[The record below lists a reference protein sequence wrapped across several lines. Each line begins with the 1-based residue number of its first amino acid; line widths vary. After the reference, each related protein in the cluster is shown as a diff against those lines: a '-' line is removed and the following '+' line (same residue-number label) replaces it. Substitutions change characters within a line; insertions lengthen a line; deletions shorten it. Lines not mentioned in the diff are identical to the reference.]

1 MASMFLKNSNYCYFR
16 WKRDS
21 NCTHEICRTVDLL
34 KKHFYVFWQDG
45 NRE

>member
-21 NCTHEICRTVDLL
+21 NWTHEIFKTVDLL
-34 KKHFYVFWQDG
+34 KNHFYVFFGDG
-45 NRE
+45 CRE